1 MESIEKL
8 RTSARNM
15 AKGRN
20 LANHEECNLLLIIAD
35 EIEAEIESR
44 YMPRPCDMDGVP
56 VKIGDEL
63 SHDGFARNFIVHS
76 YELTDG
82 AWSVWD
88 VANGATHLCQAC
100 RHVNPR
106 TIEDVLID
114 AMQFGFSSHAGD
126 DVMDKAREFADEIRE
141 LMEVDR

>member
-1 MESIEKL
+1 MIESIEKL
-8 RTSARNM
+8 RKWVKSLYTPNSGEL
-15 AKGRN
+15 KVEG
-20 LANHEECNLLLIIAD
+20 LDIAD
-35 EIEAEIESR
+35 EIEAEIAER

-100 RHVNPR
+100 RHVKPR
-106 TIEDVLID
+106 TIEDVLRDLVDGIGSVEFD
-114 AMQFGFSSHAGD
+114 ALTAIGEA
-126 DVMDKAREFADEIRE
+126 ADEIRE
-141 LMEVDR
+141 LMEVRDGLSD